1 MLKKYSKFIRENKKT
16 FLAKIYGCYSIRI
29 SNVAPVNLILME
41 NTLYRVPDPDEVF
54 DIKGSLLGRRA
65 NSIRYGKD
73 IDLLESDHVF
83 IEMSDE
89 WKKLMVD

>member
-1 MLKKYSKFIRENKKT
+1 MLKKYTRFIRENKKT

-54 DIKGSLLGRRA
+54 DIKGSLLGRRS
-65 NSIRYGKD
+65 NSTKHGKD
-73 IDLLESDHVF
+73 IDLLESEHVF
-83 IEMSDE
+83 IEMSIE
-89 WKKLMVD
+89 WKHLMIN